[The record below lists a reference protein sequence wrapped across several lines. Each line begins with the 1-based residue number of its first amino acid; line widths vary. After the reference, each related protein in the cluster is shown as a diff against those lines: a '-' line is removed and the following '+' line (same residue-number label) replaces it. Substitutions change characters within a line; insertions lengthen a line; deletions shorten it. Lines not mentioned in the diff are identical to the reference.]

1 MWLLDTALYSPYRQ
15 ALNNT
20 RGGEQILPARLLNW
34 LASSKA
40 ERRINKY
47 SDLQEILYQ

>member
-1 MWLLDTALYSPYRQ
+1 MWLLDKALYYNFRQ

-20 RGGEQILPARLLNW
+20 RGGEQILPARLLNR
-34 LASSKA
+34 LVSSKA
-40 ERRINKY
+40 ERRINKN